1 MVRAFAPVLD
11 VIILAITTSISW
23 LMPSLTRRDLLFGV
37 TVAPNARALP
47 AGRSII
53 GRYRIQVL
61 GVALWFAVVLA
72 LLAIFTPDVWWLSG
86 WLSLVVLAPVLLMS
100 VPYLLA
106 YRASR
111 ALHVAPQEGSAVAEP
126 ASSPEAELRPR
137 RYADYIPLIWEALP
151 LAIIAATATYLA
163 NSYAAAPAII
173 PVHFDIAGNPNA
185 YAQKTI
191 GSYLLLVWVQLG
203 LEVLLTGMT
212 LLIVGSKALPGR
224 AENRFRRWWLRYLFG
239 MKVLTLAFLGVLAVL
254 VAETAQSGSAAPI
267 ARVLPFTLA
276 YVFVLLVS
284 AVVLAIRTGQGG
296 SRLGSPAETAVDRID
311 DRYWKLGAIY
321 VNPEDPS
328 LFVEK
333 RFGVGWT
340 INFGNR
346 WGVIAICMLLAVV
359 ILLPLVRSIVG
370 MR

>member
-1 MVRAFAPVLD
+1 MVRAFPIALD
-11 VIILAITTSISW
+11 VIILAITATMSW

-37 TVAPNARALP
+37 TVPPNARALP

-53 GRYRIQVL
+53 RRYRIQVL
-61 GVALWFAVVLA
+61 AVALLFAVVLV
-72 LLAIFTPDVWWLSG
+72 LLAVLAPDAWWLSG
-86 WLSLVVLAPVLLMS
+86 WLSLVVLVPVLLMS

-111 ALHVAPQEGSAVAEP
+111 ALRVTPQEGDAVAGP
-126 ASSPEAELRPR
+126 ASSPEADLRPR
-137 RYADYIPLIWEALP
+137 RYADYIPLVWEALP
-151 LAIIAATATYLA
+151 LAIIASTVTYLA
-163 NSYAAAPAII
+163 TSYAAAPAII
-173 PVHFDIAGNPNA
+173 PVHFDIAGSPNA

-191 GSYLLLVWVQLG
+191 GSYFLLVWVQLG

-212 LLIVGSKALPGR
+212 LLIVGSKSLPGR
-224 AENRFRRWWLRYLFG
+224 AENRFRRLWLRYLFG
-239 MKVLTLAFLGVLAVL
+239 MKVVTLAYLGVLAVL
-254 VAETAQSGSAAPI
+254 VAETAQTGSAAPI
-267 ARVLPFTLA
+267 ALVLPLTLV
-276 YVFVLLVS
+276 YVFILLLS

-311 DRYWKLGAIY
+311 DRYWKLGSIY

-340 INFGNR
+340 LNFGNR
-346 WGVIAICMLLAVV
+346 WGVIALCLLLAIA
-359 ILLPLVRSIVG
+359 ILLPVVRSIVG

>member
-1 MVRAFAPVLD
+1 MVRAFPIALD
-11 VIILAITTSISW
+11 VIILAITTTISW

-47 AGRSII
+47 AGGSII
-53 GRYRIQVL
+53 RRYRIQVL
-61 GVALWFAVVLA
+61 GVALLFAVVLV
-72 LLAIFTPDVWWLSG
+72 LLAIFAPDAWWLSG
-86 WLSLVVLAPVLLMS
+86 WLSLLVLAPVLLMS

-111 ALHVAPQEGSAVAEP
+111 ALHVPPQEGSAVAEP

-137 RYADYIPLIWEALP
+137 RYGDYIPLIWEALP

-163 NSYAAAPAII
+163 TSYAAAPAII

-185 YAQKTI
+185 YAHKTI
-191 GSYLLLVWVQLG
+191 GSYFLLVWVQLG

-239 MKVLTLAFLGVLAVL
+239 MKVLTLAYLGLLAVL
-254 VAETAQSGSAAPI
+254 VAEAAQTGSSAPI
-267 ARVLPFTLA
+267 APVLPFTLA

-284 AVVLAIRTGQGG
+284 AVVLTIRTGQGG

-311 DRYWKLGAIY
+311 DRYWKLGAFY

-340 INFGNR
+340 INLGNR
-346 WGVIAICMLLAVV
+346 WGVITIGMLLAVA
-359 ILLPLVRSIVG
+359 ILLPLVRNIVG

>member
-1 MVRAFAPVLD
+1 MVRAFPVALD
-11 VIILAITTSISW
+11 VIILTITTTLSW

-37 TVAPNARALP
+37 TVAPNARESST
-47 AGRSII
+47 GRSII
-53 GRYRIQVL
+53 RRYRIQVL
-61 GVALWFAVVLA
+61 GVAVLFVLVLV
-72 LLAIFTPDVWWLSG
+72 LLAIFAPDAWWLSG
-86 WLSLVVLAPVLLMS
+86 WLSLVVLVPVLLMF

-111 ALHVAPQEGSAVAEP
+111 ALQAAPQEGSTVAES
-126 ASSPEAELRPR
+126 ASSSEAELRPR
-137 RYADYIPLIWEALP
+137 RYGDYIPLIWEALP
-151 LAIIAATATYLA
+151 LAIIAATAAYLA
-163 NSYAAAPAII
+163 TSYAAAPDII
-173 PVHFDIAGNPNA
+173 PVHFDIAGTPNE

-191 GSYLLLVWVQLG
+191 GSYFLLVWLQLG
-203 LEVLLTGMT
+203 LEVLLSGMT
-212 LLIVGSKALPGR
+212 LLIVGSKSLPGD

-239 MKVLTLAFLGVLAVL
+239 MKVLTLAYLGVLAVL
-254 VAETAQSGSAAPI
+254 VAETTLTGSAAPI
-267 ARVLPFTLA
+267 ARVLPFTLI
-276 YVFVLLVS
+276 YVLVLLIS
-284 AVVLAIRTGQGG
+284 AVALAIRTGQGG

-340 INFGNR
+340 LNFGNR
-346 WGVIAICMLLAVV
+346 WGVLSICMLLAVA
-359 ILLPLVRSIVG
+359 IILPLVLTIMG